1 MRPLPEK
8 FAQGMLILKRL
19 NIAFGIHNKGG
30 YYIHALAAMHSVM
43 KAASVPVSAHILHD
57 ETLDAEAQ
65 NRFRKVAACLGSDA
79 VFHDVSSRVTR
90 LPELPM
96 LERFSRG
103 CLFRLFLPDL
113 LPEENVVYLDADIIA
128 AADLAELFGPALE
141 DSGNRHVI
149 MAVKDTA
156 PVHRPRFREYIRHI
170 FGDYSGYF
178 NSVVVVFKNPELN
191 RLITNFADAVL
202 NVLRE
207 RPELQFPDQDALN
220 LLPGVPGHVGY
231 LSGKAIFR
239 WNMATG

>member
-1 MRPLPEK
+1 MRLLPEK

-57 ETLDAEAQ
+57 ET
-65 NRFRKVAACLGSDA
+65 
-79 VFHDVSSRVTR
+79 
-90 LPELPM
+90 
-96 LERFSRG
+96 
-103 CLFRLFLPDL
+103 
-113 LPEENVVYLDADIIA
+113 
-128 AADLAELFGPALE
+128 
-141 DSGNRHVI
+141 
-149 MAVKDTA
+149 KDRA

-178 NSVVVVFKNPELN
+178 NSGVVVFKNPALN
-191 RLITNFADAVL
+191 RLITNFADAVM

-220 LLPGVPGHVGY
+220 LLLGVPGHVGY
-231 LSGKAIFR
+231 LSGKANFQMEYGNRINAGR
-239 WNMATG
+239 EALKGKLIHYSWHKPWNHDFPAGSLYWENRNEVDAMAGN